1 MRQISLTR
9 HDIKRYLKTCDSCQ
23 RVKINRQEHVNR
35 AGFQLELTPFKTVHV
50 DLDEL
55 LRESEGCK
63 HLLKVIDWA
72 SPYPSSA
79 LWSTEAA
86 EARRAFQVQFTSS
99 YWQEQCGILTG

>member
-23 RVKINRQEHVNR
+23 RVKIKRHEHVNR

-55 LRESEGCK
+55 LREPEGCK
-63 HLLKVIDWA
+63 HLLKVIDRA
-72 SPYPSSA
+72 SPYPGSVPLVNRSS
-79 LWSTEAA
+79 
-86 EARRAFQVQFTSS
+86 
-99 YWQEQCGILTG
+99 

>member
-1 MRQISLTR
+1 MQLLPES
-9 HDIKRYLKTCDSCQ
+9 KNQ
-23 RVKINRQEHVNR
+23 NEHVNR